1 MEMFKS
7 FNGKGWNRDLILQGR
22 KKTLGFLVEAFVE
35 ETFAVGALVVG
46 ALVVA
51 AFVVGG
57 LVVEAFVVEAFVVG
71 AFVVGTF
78 VVGRVGQGVDP
89 LGSVGHGVCG
99 APPAVVVV
107 WDGFEV
113 AVGMHVFAAIAEHF
127 MAGQLPKKHLAL
139 QVVEQGLPAQNFWIG
154 GKLNIF
160 CWW

>member
-1 MEMFKS
+1 MEIFKFKG

-22 KKTLGFLVEAFVE
+22 KKTLGFWVEAFAVGALTVGAFVVGAFGVEAFVVGALVVAD
-35 ETFAVGALVVG
+35 FVVGALVVG
-46 ALVVA
+46 A
-51 AFVVGG
+51 FV
-57 LVVEAFVVEAFVVG
+57 F
-71 AFVVGTF
+71 GTF

-107 WDGFEV
+107 GDGFEV
-113 AVGMHVFAAIAEHF
+113 AVGMHVFEAIAEHF

-154 GKLNIF
+154 GK
-160 CWW
+160 

>member
-1 MEMFKS
+1 M
-7 FNGKGWNRDLILQGR
+7 ILQGR
-22 KKTLGFLVEAFVE
+22 KKTLGFLVEAFAVGAFTVGAFGVE
-35 ETFAVGALVVG
+35 AFVVGALVVG
-46 ALVVA
+46 D
-51 AFVVGG
+51 FVVGT
-57 LVVEAFVVEAFVVG
+57 FVVR

-113 AVGMHVFAAIAEHF
+113 AVGMHVFEAIAEHF

-139 QVVEQGLPAQNFWIG
+139 QVVEQGLPAQNFWIRR
-154 GKLNIF
+154 K
-160 CWW
+160 